1 MLKLTH
7 LITEIVTDSEFN
19 KVLKKA
25 KKATGA
31 NDKIPS
37 QTIKLCNGVGKAGIN
52 KYDYRGKKGKARKV
66 NSPMYQYYAYIQGW
80 GHTKFKGAAGW
91 FLDGRDIDPILKY
104 FYENHHHKLMD
115 YSYMKWHVTSDIQ
128 ASQIVANLYKGQK
141 DVEPGYYLAKDY
153 YNSFGEDRN
162 RNVVFDYCVA
172 KVEGWMRDNKIET
185 L

>member
-1 MLKLTH
+1 MIKLTN

-25 KKATGA
+25 KKATGT

-104 FYENHHHKLMD
+104 FYENHHHKLR
-115 YSYMKWHVTSDIQ
+115 S
-128 ASQIVANLYKGQK
+128 
-141 DVEPGYYLAKDY
+141 
-153 YNSFGEDRN
+153 
-162 RNVVFDYCVA
+162 
-172 KVEGWMRDNKIET
+172 
-185 L
+185 